1 MENRDNIRDRILSR
15 MPQPANVAAY
25 RDEMASTLAKNEQR
39 LRLGKWVAAAY
50 WLLAVG
56 LFADCVS
63 HNQYWLDTPR
73 GHISAF
79 TTIMLLIT
87 GAVQLLR
94 FAVNKGRVEIL
105 KEIKQLQ
112 LQVLE
117 LRAAMEKSGN
127 TPGL

>member
-1 MENRDNIRDRILSR
+1 
-15 MPQPANVAAY
+15 
-25 RDEMASTLAKNEQR
+25 
-39 LRLGKWVAAAY
+39 
-50 WLLAVG
+50 
-56 LFADCVS
+56 
-63 HNQYWLDTPR
+63 
-73 GHISAF
+73 
-79 TTIMLLIT
+79 MLLIT